1 MYARPPTSPTSDVV
15 RSTGAAD
22 QPCPTYYGQDPR
34 TGTHC
39 QVISETLHWCTVQQ
53 ISRHTDPGCSI
64 VSHARC
70 SASVCGVRC
79 RPQTNGAV
87 DCSDGHT
94 AAGRATLPHD
104 PGGCRS
110 EGRNDNRDRVE
121 GKSEHGSAMEAA
133 VRNARCASSLGHR
146 SRSWP

>member
-110 EGRNDNRDRVE
+110 EEEKTRNGILSTLRMRSALRTGTGMLGGRAPGQSTANCPN
-121 GKSEHGSAMEAA
+121 
-133 VRNARCASSLGHR
+133 
-146 SRSWP
+146 